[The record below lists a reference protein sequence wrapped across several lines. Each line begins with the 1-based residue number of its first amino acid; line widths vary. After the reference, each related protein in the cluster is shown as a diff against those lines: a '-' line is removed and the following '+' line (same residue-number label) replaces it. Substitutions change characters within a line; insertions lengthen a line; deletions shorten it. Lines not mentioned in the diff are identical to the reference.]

1 MWALDQVPDPPFLIL
16 IPANVPRNV
25 LEAGLS
31 AYTIT
36 THMEDPEAALGS
48 WLCHGTAAAIVA
60 ILEVSWQMKDIPLPL
75 SHSSITLPFKKNR

>member
-25 LEAGLS
+25 LEN

-48 WLCHGTAAAIVA
+48 RLCHGTAAAIVA
-60 ILEVSWQMKDIPLPL
+60 ILEVSWQMKAIPLPL